1 MNATEPKIAILV
13 DGDNAQPKTLK
24 LILEEISAKYGKATI
39 RRIYG
44 DWTDPKMKSW
54 KNMVNE
60 LSFDPRQKFTYTSG
74 KNSTD
79 GALIIDAMDILHG
92 KSVDGFCIVSS
103 DSDFTGLAKR
113 IREEGVS
120 VIGMGKKTT
129 PQAFVQS
136 CEVFTFVENLSSS
149 ALKEEDTDSKE
160 PVAASVLP
168 QTGRPAKEEVV
179 KVEKN
184 IQGPATVTPVQKKS
198 ASRSVVPGD
207 IIELLNKAFNS
218 IVDETENVHIA
229 ELGSAIKRLDP
240 SFDVRTYGV
249 NSFLKFLKL
258 VNIFEIK
265 DNEVGKH
272 NHPMIKMKKDKTT
285 KQGKSSGKQNRG

>member
-1 MNATEPKIAILV
+1 MNTTEPKFAILV

-60 LSFDPRQKFTYTSG
+60 LSFDPKQKFTYTSG

-79 GALIIDAMDILHG
+79 GALIIDAMDILHS

-113 IREEGVS
+113 IREEGVV

-136 CEVFTFVENLSSS
+136 CEVFTFVENLS
-149 ALKEEDTDSKE
+149 
-160 PVAASVLP
+160 LP
-168 QTGRPAKEEVV
+168 AAKEDEVEA
-179 KVEKN
+179 KEQHLPSVEDK
-184 IQGPATVTPVQKKS
+184 IADPIKPKTAKATKSDKGSQSANSVGQKKNT
-198 ASRSVVPGD
+198 SRSVVPAD
-207 IIELLNKAFNS
+207 VIELVTKAFNS

-229 ELGSAIKRLDP
+229 EFGSAIKRLDP

-258 VNIFEIK
+258 VGIFEIQ

-272 NHPMIKMKKDKTT
+272 NHPMIKRKK
-285 KQGKSSGKQNRG
+285 GC